1 MPQIIISSSAV
12 RDLEKVR
19 GFLRPKNPAASK
31 RAASAIIKAIRSLEN
46 FPLIGR
52 PADDIAPDYREILID
67 FGDSGYVALY
77 HYHQDSVVIIA
88 IKHQKE
94 VEY

>member
-1 MPQIIISSSAV
+1 MPQIIISASAV

-19 GFLRPKNPAASK
+19 NFLRPKNPAASK

-46 FPLIGR
+46 YPLIGR
-52 PADDIAPDYREILID
+52 PADDIAHDCRELLID

-77 HYHQDSVVIIA
+77 HYSQDRVVIIS

-94 VEY
+94 VGY